1 MRKFILIISSVV
13 WIVYIGMQTDVEK
26 LYPGRDEKAP
36 IYLKVAEDE
45 AYYLKVRQQI
55 QHVLDQ
61 YAASMLKKDTNKRM
75 EEISEEYRDD
85 QTRDYKLLEEEMEN
99 ELKDLGYAHLDYQ
112 IQWIYPTAQGI
123 WVRLEKKYGQ
133 NSDGQDISKSVIE
146 DFLFV
151 QEKGCW
157 KIKGIKTVSKLI

>member
-1 MRKFILIISSVV
+1 MKKFILIISS
-13 WIVYIGMQTDVEK
+13 IILMVYIGLQTDVEK

-61 YAASMLKKDTNKRM
+61 YTASMLKKDTDKLM
-75 EEISEEYRDD
+75 EQISEEYRDD
-85 QTRDYKLLEEEMEN
+85 QTRDYKLLEEGIEN
-99 ELKDLGYAHLDYQ
+99 ELKDLGYVHLDYQ
-112 IQWIYPTAQGI
+112 IQLIYPTAQGI
-123 WVRLEKKYGQ
+123 WVRMEKKYGQ
-133 NSDGQDISKSVIE
+133 TRDGQEIAKRLIE

-151 QEKGCW
+151 QEKGSW
-157 KIKGIKTVSKLI
+157 KIRGIKTVSKLI